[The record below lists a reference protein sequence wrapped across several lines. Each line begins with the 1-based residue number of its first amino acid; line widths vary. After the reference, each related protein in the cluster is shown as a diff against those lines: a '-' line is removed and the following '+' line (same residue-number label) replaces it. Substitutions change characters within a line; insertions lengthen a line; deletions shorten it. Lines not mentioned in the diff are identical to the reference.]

1 MNDRIALFFD
11 IDGTLFDGKTKS
23 ILPSTLKALEILK
36 NKENTDIYLSTG
48 RSHETLGMMKSYSQY
63 FRGMN
68 LSNGQEIMID
78 GKFNYGEIF
87 DKDVLSRLLDVS
99 VKMNTPMGLI
109 LKNEIV
115 MNFITEASTYCF
127 TTYIRNDVKN
137 LNFEP
142 FDLNQDVIQ
151 IWLFATNDEIDEMKK
166 SFPELSFLKWG
177 NYGADVIPK
186 GASKAR
192 GIKHIQELMDYKLE
206 NMYAFG
212 DGDNDVQMFKNVG
225 TSVAMGNGSLKAKA
239 NATFVTD
246 DISEDG
252 LYKALLKLNLL

>member
-1 MNDRIALFFD
+1 MNDRIAIFFD

-23 ILPSTLKALEILK
+23 ILPSTLKALDILK
-36 NKENTDIYLSTG
+36 DKENTDIYISTG
-48 RSHETLGMMKSYSQY
+48 RSYETLGMLKNYKQY

-78 GKFNYGEIF
+78 GKFNYGNIF
-87 DKDVLSRLLDVS
+87 DKEVLKKLLDIS

-127 TTYIRNDVKN
+127 TTYIKNDVKN

-142 FDLNQDVIQ
+142 FDLEQDVIQ
-151 IWLFATNDEIDEMKK
+151 IWLFATNDEINEIEK

-177 NYGADVIPK
+177 NYGADVIPV
-186 GASKAR
+186 GSSKAR
-192 GIKHIQELMDYKLE
+192 GIKHIQELMDYKKE

-212 DGDNDVQMFKNVG
+212 DGDNDVMMFGCVG
-225 TSVAMGNGSLKAKA
+225 TSVAMGNASIKAKE
-239 NATFVTD
+239 NATFITD
-246 DISEDG
+246 DISDDG
-252 LYKALLKLNLL
+252 LYKALKKLNLI